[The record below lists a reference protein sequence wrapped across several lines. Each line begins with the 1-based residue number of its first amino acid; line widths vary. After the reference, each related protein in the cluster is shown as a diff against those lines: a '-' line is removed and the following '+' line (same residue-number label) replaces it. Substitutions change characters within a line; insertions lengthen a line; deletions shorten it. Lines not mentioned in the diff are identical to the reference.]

1 MNKAFE
7 FEFQEYH
14 INKTWDLL
22 EEKFSFNKKEWKK
35 RFRDYLIKRP
45 NTDEIGA
52 FLKFGNQTINP
63 ILNEILCRNILYPT
77 FNNLTQFIVTGKKQS
92 WWKPAG
98 NKSDNIVLHNR

>member
-35 RFRDYLIKRP
+35 RFNDYLSKRP
-45 NTDEIGA
+45 ANTDEIGA
-52 FLKFGNQTINP
+52 FLRFGNQTINP
-63 ILNEILCRNILYPT
+63 ILNEILGRNILYPT
-77 FNNLTQFIVTGKKQS
+77 FNNLTRFVVTGKNQN
-92 WWKPAG
+92 A
-98 NKSDNIVLHNR
+98 D